1 IGGAGVPGRY
11 AAAFVRTPAHGAFG
25 GYGIVLAASPLPC
38 DRLAH
43 LPDENRLGA
52 RWVLL
57 ALNPTKDGF
66 AQTGEVRGEVAYP
79 VGDAYASLS
88 RGVTINLRSAGI
100 GHGAVWRGLVVQAP
114 RTIEG
119 KVYAV
124 KATFAARWCGW

>member
-1 IGGAGVPGRY
+1 MTRARVAAVGLAALACATGAQAAAAPTHGRAVIGGASVPVRY

-88 RGVTINLRSAGI
+88 RGVTINL
-100 GHGAVWRGLVVQAP
+100 
-114 RTIEG
+114 
-119 KVYAV
+119 
-124 KATFAARWCGW
+124 